1 MCTDEKLLYLINGV
15 EVFFIQARLHDGFHS
30 PIMNKRGVSV
40 LVQSH
45 FILESTELFSAIS
58 CWTRLLDKGNISALT
73 TWSYTGERF
82 ADIGNVPYAVIPAFD
97 RWDFRASW
105 ESPSRTWDVTFYVQ
119 NIADKIGI
127 QEWAYQSV
135 VWLTEHR
142 QSGIQVRYRPDL

>member
-1 MCTDEKLLYLINGV
+1 MICRYFAGVLTLSDQPVTSSKLYTVKLLQYTAP
-15 EVFFIQARLHDGFHS
+15 FQ
-30 PIMNKRGVSV
+30 
-40 LVQSH
+40 
-45 FILESTELFSAIS
+45 
-58 CWTRLLDKGNISALT
+58 DKGNISALT

-127 QEWAYQSV
+127 QE
-135 VWLTEHR
+135 
-142 QSGIQVRYRPDL
+142 

>member
-1 MCTDEKLLYLINGV
+1 MICRYFAGVLTLSDQHVTISKLYTVKLLQYTTP
-15 EVFFIQARLHDGFHS
+15 FQ
-30 PIMNKRGVSV
+30 
-40 LVQSH
+40 
-45 FILESTELFSAIS
+45 
-58 CWTRLLDKGNISALT
+58 DKGNISALT
-73 TWSYTGERF
+73 TLSYTGERF